1 MKLRTFE
8 QQNYDNPEFND
19 RKFKHY
25 WKNLCDYYRNTGTKK
40 EQLDLD
46 QSLKRKANVMLS
58 PSRVF
63 EFDTKIKGSAIEGLR
78 NIVPIKRSQPRFIPL
93 SNSEPPDM
101 KFGVPYVH
109 FKYLKIF
116 FNNYKLS
123 KMVYLKRESK
133 VFKYEVSVLSIG
145 DFTK

>member
-40 EQLDLD
+40 EQLDFD

-58 PSRVF
+58 PSRIF
-63 EFDTKIKGSAIEGLR
+63 EFDTKNKGSAIEGLR
-78 NIVPIKRSQPRFIPL
+78 NIVPVKRSQPIFIPL

-101 KFGVPYVH
+101 KFGVPYVDNNP
-109 FKYLKIF
+109 KLKNF
-116 FNNYKLS
+116 LLKEMS
-123 KMVYLKRESK
+123 KKSK
-133 VFKYEVSVLSIG
+133 EKMDLNQHINLYMKEM
-145 DFTK
+145 DK